1 LGNQRELDKAE
12 TLRNPDLMKPLNC
25 SIINLLSNKGN
36 IQMAS
41 EKTVNYTEAQTT
53 ALVQG
58 YMAGET
64 VEALAAQV
72 GKTVRSVVAKLTREG
87 VYKAKDKEAKATA
100 QTKADLV
107 KALEAK
113 FEVATGTFESFEKA
127 TKEALTAL
135 VLAVS
140 AD

>member
-1 LGNQRELDKAE
+1 M
-12 TLRNPDLMKPLNC
+12 T
-25 SIINLLSNKGN
+25 
-36 IQMAS
+36 S

-64 VEALAAQV
+64 VEAMATQF
-72 GKTVRSVVAKLTREG
+72 GKTVRSVIAKLTREG
-87 VYKAKDKEAKATA
+87 VYKAKGKEAKANA
-100 QTKADLV
+100 QTKADMV
-107 KALEAK
+107 KALEVQ
-113 FEVATGTFESFEKA
+113 FEVAAGTFESFEKA